1 MIMPFMLAERRKEM
15 YLVKALNNN
24 TALVKDNTKEYIVM
38 GKGIAFNK
46 KEYDTIDQTKIEKK
60 YILQNTS
67 FDKLMQNSS
76 VEDLELAN
84 QIIKHAEIELGYSF
98 NDSILLALADH
109 LSLALKRAKEHL
121 YFGTPL
127 EWDIKLIY
135 PNEFRYATRCVKMIN
150 ETMNLD
156 IPDQEAS
163 FIALHL
169 INASANAKDMD
180 ETVLTTKI
188 IQNILNIVRRYY
200 RKDFDE
206 DNFDVSRFIVHI
218 RYFVRR
224 QINGDA
230 INADTSIAKI
240 VAQRYPQDYKCA
252 MMISNFLSKEYG
264 WEVSTS
270 EELYLTLHLNRINLS
285 FIQKS

>member
-1 MIMPFMLAERRKEM
+1 MR
-15 YLVKALNNN
+15 LVKALNSN
-24 TALVKDNTKEYIVM
+24 TALVKDNMKEYIVM

-46 KEYDTIDQTKIEKK
+46 KENDKIDAAKVEKK
-60 YILQNTS
+60 YVLQNTS
-67 FDKLMQNSS
+67 FDALMQNLS

-84 QIIKHAEIELGYSF
+84 QIIRHAERELGYSF

-135 PNEFRYATRCVKMIN
+135 PNEYRYALRCVTMIN
-150 ETMNLD
+150 ETLDLD
-156 IPDQEAS
+156 IPEQEAS

-169 INASANAKDMD
+169 INASANEKDMD
-180 ETVLTTKI
+180 ETVMTTRI

-200 RKDFDE
+200 KKDFDE
-206 DNFDVSRFIVHI
+206 NNFDVSRFIVHI

-230 INADTSIAKI
+230 INADTSIAKV
-240 VAQRYPQDYKCA
+240 VAQRYPEDYKCA
-252 MMISNFLSKEYG
+252 VMITDFLTKEYG

-270 EELYLTLHLNRINLS
+270 EELYLTLHLNRINLG
-285 FIQKS
+285 FIQIEK

>member
-1 MIMPFMLAERRKEM
+1 MISLCN
-15 YLVKALNNN
+15 L
-24 TALVKDNTKEYIVM
+24 T
-38 GKGIAFNK
+38 
-46 KEYDTIDQTKIEKK
+46 
-60 YILQNTS
+60 
-67 FDKLMQNSS
+67 

-150 ETMNLD
+150 ETMDLD

-206 DNFDVSRFIVHI
+206 DNLMYHVLLYIFDICSKTNQWRCNQC
-218 RYFVRR
+218 RYKYC
-224 QINGDA
+224 QNCC
-230 INADTSIAKI
+230 AKI
-240 VAQRYPQDYKCA
+240 
-252 MMISNFLSKEYG
+252 
-264 WEVSTS
+264 STG
-270 EELYLTLHLNRINLS
+270 L
-285 FIQKS
+285 

>member
-1 MIMPFMLAERRKEM
+1 M

-24 TALVKDNTKEYIVM
+24 TALVREGSKEYIVM

-46 KEYDTIDQTKIEKK
+46 KENDLIAQEKIEKK
-60 YILQNTS
+60 YVLQNTS
-67 FDKLMQNSS
+67 FDKLMQNLS

-84 QIIKHAEIELGYSF
+84 QIIKQAEVELGYSF

-135 PNEFRYATRCVKMIN
+135 PNEYRYALRCVLMIN
-150 ETMNLD
+150 ETFDLD
-156 IPDQEAS
+156 IPEQEAS

-169 INASANAKDMD
+169 INASANDKDMD
-180 ETVLTTKI
+180 ETVMTTKI

-206 DNFDVSRFIVHI
+206 NNFDVSRFIIHI

-224 QINGDA
+224 QINGDT
-230 INADTSIAKI
+230 INADTSIAKV
-240 VAQRYPQDYKCA
+240 VATRYPEDYRCA
-252 MMISNFLSKEYG
+252 MMISDFLMKEYG

-285 FIQKS
+285 FIQVENE